1 MKKIAFI
8 VLSAIAFAAV
18 GCKENGLVP
27 EEEKP
32 VLVET
37 VTLDKTI
44 ADGYTLTEEKTLDIS
59 EMVSVTP
66 KEATDLDRIYSS
78 SDEAVA
84 VISEEG
90 IITAVK
96 EGSSVISITVGS
108 RGKKAEFTLTVEKNI
123 IAVESIKFDDEI
135 KDGIEL
141 IIGDKK
147 NIGPLVSVLPENATN
162 KGVSF
167 SSDKEEIASITAEG
181 EIEAKAIGEAT
192 ITVTAYGDKTGSI
205 KVTVLPVPV
214 TEITS
219 IKFNEASVEYEQ
231 EKTTGAIDLMS
242 MLEIT
247 PADQTEGIVFTSSDE
262 ETVSVDESGKMT
274 VKKLGKDVTV
284 TVAAKD
290 HSEISAELKVSA
302 YKFASQD
309 LPRHKGDGTLEPS
322 DEREYLMTMTCS
334 IAPLKA
340 YNGRN
345 NSLHAMLDDKP
356 IINRAGPGNVSDAAE
371 TNGTAFC
378 FDQMKST
385 WAESSATSF
394 TIDMKETKTVDYFR
408 VMNISKDRDDCQV
421 RICGFDKIE
430 GSNDGE
436 NFEEIARDFGFENC
450 TALGTTNDD
459 GRPEYNLETENIP
472 FPKTLEYRYL
482 RFSFWTQKYFVRRV
496 VGGTQGGSAQI
507 AEFYLGNSKT
517 KIYAE

>member
-1 MKKIAFI
+1 MKKIAFM

-90 IITAVK
+90 VITAVK

-167 SSDKEEIASITAEG
+167 SSDKEEIASITPEG

-192 ITVTAYGDKTGSI
+192 ITVTADGDKTGSI

-231 EKTTGAIDLMS
+231 EKTTGVIDLMS

-247 PADQTEGIVFTSSDE
+247 PADQTEGVVFTSSDE

-274 VKKLGKDVTV
+274 VKKQNSK
-284 TVAAKD
+284 
-290 HSEISAELKVSA
+290 SA
-302 YKFASQD
+302 
-309 LPRHKGDGTLEPS
+309 RT
-322 DEREYLMTMTCS
+322 
-334 IAPLKA
+334 
-340 YNGRN
+340 
-345 NSLHAMLDDKP
+345 NSLHRIFHATKAMAHWSLLMK
-356 IINRAGPGNVSDAAE
+356 GN
-371 TNGTAFC
+371 
-378 FDQMKST
+378 
-385 WAESSATSF
+385 
-394 TIDMKETKTVDYFR
+394 
-408 VMNISKDRDDCQV
+408 
-421 RICGFDKIE
+421 
-430 GSNDGE
+430 
-436 NFEEIARDFGFENC
+436 
-450 TALGTTNDD
+450 
-459 GRPEYNLETENIP
+459 
-472 FPKTLEYRYL
+472 TL
-482 RFSFWTQKYFVRRV
+482 
-496 VGGTQGGSAQI
+496 
-507 AEFYLGNSKT
+507 
-517 KIYAE
+517 

>member
-44 ADGYTLTEEKTLDIS
+44 ADGYTMTEEKTLDIS

-90 IITAVK
+90 VITAVK

-167 SSDKEEIASITAEG
+167 SSDKEEIASITSEG

-192 ITVTAYGDKTGSI
+192 ITVTADGDKTGSI

-242 MLEIT
+242 MH
-247 PADQTEGIVFTSSDE
+247 E
-262 ETVSVDESGKMT
+262 EYQI
-274 VKKLGKDVTV
+274 LG
-284 TVAAKD
+284 
-290 HSEISAELKVSA
+290 
-302 YKFASQD
+302 
-309 LPRHKGDGTLEPS
+309 
-322 DEREYLMTMTCS
+322 
-334 IAPLKA
+334 
-340 YNGRN
+340 
-345 NSLHAMLDDKP
+345 
-356 IINRAGPGNVSDAAE
+356 
-371 TNGTAFC
+371 
-378 FDQMKST
+378 
-385 WAESSATSF
+385 
-394 TIDMKETKTVDYFR
+394 
-408 VMNISKDRDDCQV
+408 
-421 RICGFDKIE
+421 
-430 GSNDGE
+430 
-436 NFEEIARDFGFENC
+436 
-450 TALGTTNDD
+450 
-459 GRPEYNLETENIP
+459 
-472 FPKTLEYRYL
+472 
-482 RFSFWTQKYFVRRV
+482 
-496 VGGTQGGSAQI
+496 
-507 AEFYLGNSKT
+507 
-517 KIYAE
+517 